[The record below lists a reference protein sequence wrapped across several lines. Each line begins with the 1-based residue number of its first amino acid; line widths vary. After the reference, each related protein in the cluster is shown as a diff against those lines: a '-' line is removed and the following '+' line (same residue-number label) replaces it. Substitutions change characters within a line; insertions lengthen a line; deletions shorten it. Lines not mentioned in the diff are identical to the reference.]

1 MKTIAL
7 IAVVLLGA
15 QEAPK
20 KRGFFGAQVSDSSA
34 GVKIDRIVPDSPAE
48 KAGLKVGDLILA
60 IDGAPVK
67 SQAAFVKLIQE
78 RGEGAAIEL
87 QVSRDEKDSR
97 ESNAWKLKVTLAAH
111 PQDLLEAPDTAPGML
126 KVRKTLDIAYGDHE
140 RQKLNL
146 VLPDTDK
153 PFPTVMWI
161 HAGAWSFGGR
171 ENETALGTR
180 FAERGIGFAA
190 ISHRLTSGAWM
201 DAKLPKEGV
210 RHPAHIEDC
219 ARAFAWLH
227 KSIKA
232 KGGDP
237 SRLFVSGHS
246 SGGHL
251 SALLALDPRYLKAHD
266 LPITAIRGAIP
277 VGGGYELTKY
287 HAHLV
292 EGMSK
297 ELADAHLEYIF
308 GKPEDWVAA
317 SPTTYAKDAKVAMLV
332 ITEDDPGFQ
341 LYKSDF
347 EAVVPKGSPISFW
360 TAADRVHQTI
370 TSMMARKEADAPRD
384 KMIEFIR
391 AQTTP

>member
-20 KRGFFGAQVSDSSA
+20 KRGFFGAQVSPADA
-34 GVKIDRIVPDSPAE
+34 VLKVDRVVPGSPAE
-48 KAGLKVGDLILA
+48 KAGLAAGDLILK
-60 IDGAPVK
+60 IDGAGV
-67 SQAAFVKLIQE
+67 STVSAFVKSIQD
-78 RGEGAAIEL
+78 RGAGGEL
-87 QVSRDEKDSR
+87 KLVVSRDGK
-97 ESNAWKLKVTLAAH
+97 ESEMTVKLEPH

-146 VLPDTDK
+146 ILPDTDK

-227 KSIKA
+227 KNIKA

>member
-7 IAVVLLGA
+7 LAVVLLGA

-20 KRGFFGAQVSDSSA
+20 KRGFFGAQVSQA
-34 GVKIDRIVPDSPAE
+34 ETALKVDRIVAGSPAE
-48 KAGLKVGDLILA
+48 KAGLEVGDLVVKL
-60 IDGAPVK
+60 DGAAV
-67 SQAAFVKLIQE
+67 STVAAFVKTIQE
-78 RGEGAAIEL
+78 RGAGGDLRLI
-87 QVSRDEKDSR
+87 VSRDGKER
-97 ESNAWKLKVTLAAH
+97 EITVKLDPH
-111 PQDLLEAPDTAPGML
+111 PQDLLEAPDTSPGML
-126 KVRKTLDIAYGDHE
+126 KIRKFMDIAYGDHE

-146 VLPDTDK
+146 ILPDTDK

-201 DAKLPKEGV
+201 DAKLPKEGA

-227 KSIKA
+227 KNIKA

>member
-1 MKTIAL
+1 MHLLTLAL
-7 IAVVLLGA
+7 VLLVGV

-20 KRGFFGAQVSDSSA
+20 KRGFFGAQLSQAEKALKVDRVVA
-34 GVKIDRIVPDSPAE
+34 GSPAE
-48 KAGLKVGDLILA
+48 KAGLAVGDLVLK
-60 IDGAPVK
+60 IDGAPV
-67 SQAAFVKLIQE
+67 SSVAAFVKTIGDRGVGGEVRLTVSQE
-78 RGEGAAIEL
+78 GKE
-87 QVSRDEKDSR
+87 R
-97 ESNAWKLKVTLAAH
+97 EIAVKLDPH
-111 PQDLLEAPDTAPGML
+111 PQDLLEAPDTSPGMFKAR
-126 KVRKTLDIAYGDHE
+126 KVMDIAYGDHE

-146 VLPDTDK
+146 ILPETDK
-153 PFPTVMWI
+153 PFPVVMWI

-171 ENETALGTR
+171 ENETALGVR

-201 DAKLPKEGV
+201 DATLPKEGV

-227 KSIKA
+227 KNIKA

-237 SRLFVSGHS
+237 TRLFVSGHS

-287 HAHLV
+287 HARLA

-317 SPTTYAKDAKVAMLV
+317 SPTTYVKDAKVPMLV

-347 EAVVPKGSPISFW
+347 EEVVPKGSPITFW

-370 TSMMARKEADAPRD
+370 TSMMARKEGDAPRD
-384 KMIEFIR
+384 RMIEFIK
-391 AQTTP
+391 AQSAP